1 MPENPDINPLE
12 TEISFIS
19 NPEIGSFELNSKVN
33 SERFVVAPLFKA
45 GELIVIKG
53 GDTSY
58 FHSNCVL

>member
-33 SERFVVAPLFKA
+33 SERFVAHYL
-45 GELIVIKG
+45 GWR
-53 GDTSY
+53 TY
-58 FHSNCVL
+58 RN